1 MSQCV
6 MTSSIDA
13 NEERNHKLAGKT
25 LERGM
30 PAGPIFVNI
39 SADLATN
46 QTTVDDK
53 ERNHPITNN
62 TTVATWDYQYF
73 ACELVGV

>member
-1 MSQCV
+1 

-13 NEERNHKLAGKT
+13 NILPKGTKSQTCREET
-25 LERGM
+25 LERGT
-30 PAGPIFVNI
+30 PAGPIYINI

-46 QTTVDDK
+46 QTTADVK
-53 ERNHPITNN
+53 ERNNPITNN
-62 TTVATWDYQYF
+62 TTAATWDYQCF